1 MEPRHIVWITLDN
14 RLFSTRYGFGGESEF
29 GTFLHQ
35 FLVRILEATKLS
47 DDETEYRS
55 DYKSVQVGTYYGG
68 GTNGPSKRYH
78 VPEAVAQCFYSLN
91 KNLRK
96 KAEAFCTDQ
105 EAKGKN
111 LLLQMLKSDVLG
123 EALSS

>member
-1 MEPRHIVWITLDN
+1 MEGRHIVWITLDP
-14 RLFSTRYGFGGESEF
+14 RLFSIRYGFGEASEF
-29 GTFLHQ
+29 GTFLHH
-35 FLVRILEATKLS
+35 FLVKILDATKLS
-47 DDETEYRS
+47 EDETEYRS
-55 DYKSVQVGTYYGG
+55 DFKSVQVGTYYGG

-78 VPEAVAQCFYSLN
+78 VPEEVAECFYSLN
-91 KNLRK
+91 INLRK
-96 KAEAFCTDQ
+96 KAETFCSEQ